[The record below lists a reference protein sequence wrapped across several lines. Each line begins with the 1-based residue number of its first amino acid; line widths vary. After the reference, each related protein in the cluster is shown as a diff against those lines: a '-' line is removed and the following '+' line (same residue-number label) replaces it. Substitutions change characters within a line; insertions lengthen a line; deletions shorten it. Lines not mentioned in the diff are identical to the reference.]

1 MKKKTV
7 VLYIGIGCL
16 LAVLTCLSYFDTR
29 KQMLKV
35 AERAFLEA
43 VSKDLDK
50 RWRASNEPV
59 SYHYGKEKPKYVH
72 LQIKKDDGTD
82 ESYSLEGM
90 DFSQNVDSDVHGR
103 MLHTITYQLRCFIDS
118 DTLNSIWQ
126 GELLKSSIEA
136 RTAIIVGDN
145 EDSMT
150 FLCDSLS
157 NEFNALPIYYA
168 GAVNEIQLNAFIRF
182 SLLEVFCWQNYTLI
196 LVLSFICWSVYT
208 IWQFFTNR
216 KSSCLVEGKFR
227 LSKDVLYCHDLRCF
241 MKGTDKIS
249 LPPKCN
255 LIVKALMEAENNQL
269 HGADLLAKV
278 WDTNESNM
286 NKLYI
291 QNTKLRT
298 VLKMLGD
305 GFDILSMENNHF
317 RLVFPYQSRML

>member
-1 MKKKTV
+1 MKGKTIAI
-7 VLYIGIGCL
+7 YIGIGCL
-16 LAVLTCLSYFDTR
+16 LAALVCLSYLDTR
-29 KQMLKV
+29 RQMLEV

-103 MLHTITYQLRCFIDS
+103 MLHTITYQLRCFIDP

-126 GELLKSSIEA
+126 RELLKSPIEA
-136 RTAIIVGDN
+136 RTAIVVGDN
-145 EDSMT
+145 ENSMT
-150 FLCDSLS
+150 SLCDSLS
-157 NEFNALPIYYA
+157 HEFDALPMYYA

-182 SLLEVFCWQNYTLI
+182 SFMEVFCWQHYTLVLL
-196 LVLSFICWSVYT
+196 LVFIGWSVYVA
-208 IWQFFTNR
+208 WQTFLAKVPHKGCCQLGSGVFYDSNLGCFFKHR
-216 KSSCLVEGKFR
+216 KRIKL
-227 LSKDVLYCHDLRCF
+227 
-241 MKGTDKIS
+241 
-249 LPPKCN
+249 LPKSN
-255 LIVKALMEAENNQL
+255 AIVKALLEAENHQL

-278 WDTNESNM
+278 WGSNESNM

-291 QNTKLRT
+291 QNTKLRA
-298 VLKMLGD
+298 VLKTLGD
-305 GFDILSMENNHF
+305 GFDIISVERSHF
-317 RLVFPYQSRML
+317 RFVYPNVSSCL